1 MTTHEFEIPA
11 RDLDAAGKSYSFTVR
26 AAWLR
31 GILEGIEATI
41 AGPDGLLELRASKS
55 GTDVVVHGTLKAEL
69 TSPCARCLA
78 PTDVRVAQQLSA
90 LYVPAKSI
98 KGSTGL
104 DNEYEFEP
112 EEADMLPF
120 DGDTVILDDFVRD
133 ELLLEIPMIP
143 LCSEDCPGMSPN
155 PDAGFANAGALERAS
170 EDDEANIDPRLLP
183 LLRLKKQTDRK
194 KE

>member
-1 MTTHEFEIPA
+1 MSTHEFEIPA
-11 RDLDAAGKSYSFTVR
+11 RDLDAAGKSFNLPVR

-31 GILEGIEATI
+31 GILEDSDTTVAGDDGI
-41 AGPDGLLELRASKS
+41 LEVRASKS

-69 TSPCARCLA
+69 TSPCGRCLK
-78 PTDVRVAQQLSA
+78 PTDIHVDQKITA
-90 LYVPAKSI
+90 LYVPAKTI

-104 DNEYEFEP
+104 DDEYEFAP

-120 DGDTVILDDFVRD
+120 DGDTVVLDDFIRD

-143 LCSEDCPGMSPN
+143 LCSEDCAGMSPS
-155 PDAGFANAGALERAS
+155 PDAGRDTSGALTSAA
-170 EDDEANIDPRLLP
+170 EDEEARIDPRLLP
-183 LLRLKKQTDRK
+183 LLRLKKQTERK